1 MTTQELAARETRQPA
16 ERRERERFV
25 VPRVNIVEHPETVT
39 LEVELPGVPK
49 DGVNLEIKDN
59 ELTITGQRKHHDEEA
74 PLRIAE
80 RPSADFRRV
89 FTLSR
94 AIDREKVDA
103 HMENGLLTV
112 TLHKAESLRPRKI
125 AIN

>member
-1 MTTQELAARETRQPA
+1 MTTQELATRETRTP
-16 ERRERERFV
+16 REQRSRYV
-25 VPRVNIVEHPETVT
+25 TPRVNIIEHPETVT

-49 DGVNLEIKDN
+49 DGVDLEIKDN
-59 ELTITGQRKHHDEEA
+59 ELTITGRRKHHEEA

-94 AIDREKVDA
+94 AIDRDKVDA
-103 HMENGLLTV
+103 QMENGLLTV

-125 AIN
+125 QIN